1 LGRAGYIQWVREKHI
16 KELPVG
22 DYTGYKA
29 LKRYRSKEQVLDL
42 LAVETGLSL
51 EDVKSSKGERRRLAM
66 ELLYRVGGL
75 TGDEI
80 GSLFGIGASAV
91 SQERKRLVSRMAEDE
106 PLKKLFEELFSKCSV

>member
-1 LGRAGYIQWVREKHI
+1 M
-16 KELPVG
+16 
-22 DYTGYKA
+22 
-29 LKRYRSKEQVLDL
+29 

-51 EDVKSSKGERRRLAM
+51 EEVKFSKGDRRRLAM

-80 GSLFGIGASAV
+80 GNLFGIGASAV

-106 PLKKLFEELFSKCSV
+106 ALKKLFEELFSKCSV